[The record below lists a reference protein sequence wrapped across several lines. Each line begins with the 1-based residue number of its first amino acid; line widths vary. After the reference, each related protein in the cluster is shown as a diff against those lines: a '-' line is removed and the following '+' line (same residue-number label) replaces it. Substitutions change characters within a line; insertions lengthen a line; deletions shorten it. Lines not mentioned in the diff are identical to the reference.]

1 VVCRS
6 IQFGVPCAYS
16 VFADKIVVLVAYTD
30 DFIADLVTCA
40 RNFAATFTTARG
52 SAMLPILM
60 AASMEHEDTADRLR
74 AGFST
79 PLQETVQAR
88 LLAGYINEAT
98 AQAAA
103 DAIVGGITY
112 SILRD
117 GRSYTPRQAELTT
130 RIDNSLIPARVVN
143 PEPPQ

>member
-30 DFIADLVTCA
+30 DFIANLVTCA

-52 SAMLPILM
+52 SAMLPILI

-74 AGFST
+74 AASVHHYRRRFK
-79 PLQETVQAR
+79 AR
-88 LLAGYINEAT
+88 LLAGHVNEAT
-98 AQAAA
+98 ARGAA

-112 SILRD
+112 SIPPRRTLL
-117 GRSYTPRQAELTT
+117 TPAKLNSQRGDEANPFLTST
-130 RIDNSLIPARVVN
+130 
-143 PEPPQ
+143 

>member
-1 VVCRS
+1 
-6 IQFGVPCAYS
+6 VPCAYS

-88 LLAGYINEAT
+88 MLPGHINEAT
-98 AQAAA
+98 AQGAA
-103 DAIVGGITY
+103 DAIVGDQSRQSAASPQSTY
-112 SILRD
+112 
-117 GRSYTPRQAELTT
+117 RQVSAPHGN
-130 RIDNSLIPARVVN
+130 RG
-143 PEPPQ
+143 